1 MIILLPVM
9 RWYLVIASV
18 LSIVAAA
25 PSPVPFSSTYNELNS
40 YDVEKDY
47 WSLEGVGHFSEWS
60 KSTKRQFVDEVR
72 AGRAS
77 EWVVVMGNEGGDL
90 DSMTAA
96 LTWSYHL
103 SHLALN
109 STHTFSHQQ
118 QQDEPHPPHPKKA
131 IALLQTPRDALDLR
145 PENKLALHNVQ
156 MSPGHRD
163 LLTIDEL
170 PLPAEELAKQLKG
183 IVLVDHPQPLSIWQG
198 ARVLSIFDHH
208 KDRGSA
214 PDARP
219 RIFEGTASCTTI
231 VAREMLNELEQLPK
245 EYHMP
250 HEVVELILDAIA
262 LDSDGLKKGTPE
274 DKFTSRRLLKRSNW
288 KSEKLLEVMD
298 RLDGEMKKAKKDLE
312 DLGIR
317 DLLRRDWKGDI
328 VKTSSESYPEVHL
341 GLASIP
347 YSLDDQIKRTLHE
360 TTQSWFDIEGEWTK
374 EIRADISLSLNSF
387 KLIKKK
393 VEINGLIIETTSTEP
408 DTDDDDEDDERQIF
422 DVEEYMVIDQNGAKT
437 YFKKQKVREVCL
449 VVRASH
455 RLDEDS
461 ANSLFNSIKQ
471 TVDESPFIDAEPWH
485 KVDELVQR
493 QMVWVHH
500 VPNGGRK
507 LIRPIIEDA
516 VKNWK

>member
-1 MIILLPVM
+1 M
-9 RWYLVIASV
+9 RWCLIT
-18 LSIVAAA
+18 SIFCSFVTT
-25 PSPVPFSSTYNELNS
+25 SPIKPFSSTYDRSFS
-40 YDVEKDY
+40 YDVDPTY
-47 WSLEGVGHFSEWS
+47 WNLEEGVGHFSEWS
-60 KSTKRQFVDEVR
+60 KSTKRQFVDEIR
-72 AGRAS
+72 AGKAS

-109 STHTFSHQQ
+109 TTHTIDS
-118 QQDEPHPPHPKKA
+118 HPPHPKKA
-131 IALLQTPRDALDLR
+131 IALLQTPSDALDLR
-145 PENKLALHNVQ
+145 PENKLALRNVQ

-170 PLPAEELAKQLKG
+170 PLPAEQLAKQLKG
-183 IVLVDHPQPLSIWQG
+183 IVLVDHPQPLSVWEG
-198 ARVLSIFDHH
+198 ATVLSIFDHH
-208 KDRGSA
+208 KDRNVA
-214 PDARP
+214 PNARP

-231 VAREMLNELEQLPK
+231 VAREMLNELEELPQ

-288 KSEKLLEVMD
+288 KSEKLLDVMD
-298 RLDGEMKKAKKDLE
+298 RLEDEMKKAKKDLD

-328 VKTSSESYPEVHL
+328 VKTSSKRYPEVHL

-360 TTQSWFDIEGEWTK
+360 NTQSWFDIESQWTK
-374 EIRADISLSLNSF
+374 EIRADVSLSLNSY
-387 KLIKKK
+387 KIIKKK
-393 VEINGLIIETTSTEP
+393 VEIDGLIIETISKEP
-408 DTDDDDEDDERQIF
+408 DTDSDDDEMEIF
-422 DVEEYMVIDQNGAKT
+422 EEEYMEIDQKGAKT
-437 YFKKQKVREVCL
+437 LFKKQKVREVCL

-455 RLDEDS
+455 RLDENS
-461 ANSLFNSIKQ
+461 ATSLFNVIKE
-471 TVDESPFIDAEPWH
+471 TIDESPFIDAEPWH
-485 KVDELVQR
+485 KVNELEQR

-516 VKNWK
+516 VRNWK

>member
-1 MIILLPVM
+1 MFTNEKWDKIDALYSVDAICGFLA
-9 RWYLVIASV
+9 VIC
-18 LSIVAAA
+18 
-25 PSPVPFSSTYNELNS
+25 PGFENTYKQKENETPP
-40 YDVEKDY
+40 YY
-47 WSLEGVGHFSEWS
+47 WPLEEGVGHFSQWS
-60 KSTKRQFVDEVR
+60 KSTKRQFVDEIR
-72 AGRAS
+72 LGKAS

-109 STHTFSHQQ
+109 TTHTLSQP
-118 QQDEPHPPHPKKA
+118 DPNHPPHPKKA

-145 PENKLALHNVQ
+145 PENKLALRNVQ

-183 IVLVDHPQPLSIWQG
+183 IVLVDHPQPLSVWEG

-208 KDRGSA
+208 KDRGNA

-231 VAREMLNELEQLPK
+231 VAREMLNELEELPK

-298 RLDGEMKKAKKDLE
+298 RLDNEMKKAKKDLE
-312 DLGIR
+312 DLGVR

-328 VKTSSESYPEVHL
+328 VKTKSERYPEVHL

-360 TTQSWFDIEGEWTK
+360 TTQSWFEIEGQWTK
-374 EIRADISLSLNSF
+374 EIKADISLSLNSY

-393 VEINGLIIETTSTEP
+393 VEKDG
-408 DTDDDDEDDERQIF
+408 
-422 DVEEYMVIDQNGAKT
+422 
-437 YFKKQKVREVCL
+437 KQKVREVCL

-455 RLDEDS
+455 RLDENS
-461 ANSLFNSIKQ
+461 ATSLFNAIKE
-471 TVDESPFIDAEPWH
+471 TIDESPFIDAEPWH
-485 KVDELVQR
+485 KVDELEQR